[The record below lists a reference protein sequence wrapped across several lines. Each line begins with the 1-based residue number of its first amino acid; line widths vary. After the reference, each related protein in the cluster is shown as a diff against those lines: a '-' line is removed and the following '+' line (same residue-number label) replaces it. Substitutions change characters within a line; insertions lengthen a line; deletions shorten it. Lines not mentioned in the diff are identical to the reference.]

1 MYSFLSLICYG
12 RFVEFRFTK
21 VEFSGIA
28 AIKKDAA
35 EMDDCNPLLTDVGV
49 KVTVATTHK
58 EGLVAG
64 MRSLPDNPYDGHTLP
79 EAIEQVS
86 ILTDRMPKAVFVDK
100 GYRGVSVDGVAIWRS
115 GQKRGVTPTIRKA
128 IRQRSAIEPAIGHM
142 KNDGKL
148 RCNWLK
154 GCLGDAINAVLY
166 GAGHNLRMILRA
178 IRLCYAWI
186 WGIVMANFDQ
196 QQSLSATLV
205 RLAMR

>member
-128 IRQRSAIEPAIGHM
+128 IRRRSAIEPAIGHM

-148 RCNWLK
+148 RRNWLK
-154 GCLGDAINAVLY
+154 GCLGDAINAVLC

-178 IRLCYAWI
+178 IRLCCAWI
-186 WGIVMANFDQ
+186 WGIFMANFDRQ
-196 QQSLSATLV
+196 RSLFTAFIRIAAS
-205 RLAMR
+205 

>member
-28 AIKKDAA
+28 AIEKDVV
-35 EMDDCNPLLTDVGV
+35 EMDDCDPLLTDVGV

-100 GYRGVSVDGVAIWRS
+100 GYRGVSVDGVTIWRS
-115 GQKRGVTPTIRKA
+115 GQKRGVKVNQTRGLA
-128 IRQRSAIEPAIGHM
+128 SE
-142 KNDGKL
+142 
-148 RCNWLK
+148 
-154 GCLGDAINAVLY
+154 Y
-166 GAGHNLRMILRA
+166 GLAPPLSRM
-178 IRLCYAWI
+178 
-186 WGIVMANFDQ
+186 
-196 QQSLSATLV
+196 
-205 RLAMR
+205 LA

>member
-28 AIKKDAA
+28 AIEKDVA
-35 EMDDCNPLLTDVGV
+35 EMDDCDPLLTDVGV

-154 GCLGDAINAVLY
+154 GCLGDAINARTLRRRPQSTDDSPSHPALLRLDMGNRY
-166 GAGHNLRMILRA
+166 GQL
-178 IRLCYAWI
+178 
-186 WGIVMANFDQ
+186 
-196 QQSLSATLV
+196 
-205 RLAMR
+205 